1 MNIVHRKEVNRKE
14 TNKKNNIIKSMT
26 NEWKTSEK
34 LMKEIYVEV
43 SNHKIIRLR
52 KGYLGKMTGTEA
64 EQETNFTS
72 LINLILLYKK
82 RDVSEYFTQF
92 FIGRR
97 FYCHYLGKL

>member
-1 MNIVHRKEVNRKE
+1 MKIVSRKEVNRKKQIKKQY
-14 TNKKNNIIKSMT
+14 NKINDKRMKNIGKT
-26 NEWKTSEK
+26 NERNLS
-34 LMKEIYVEV
+34 
-43 SNHKIIRLR
+43 SNHKIIRIR
-52 KGYLGKMTGTEA
+52 KRYLGKMTGTEA

-97 FYCHYLGKL
+97 FYCDYRGKL